1 MAITAP
7 TYDPVN
13 TANSLADKYVM
24 ARQQILDVQNKEA
37 SATLK
42 GLTELNSAILAFQS
56 SLTTVLGSGKS
67 MYAQAAT
74 FSDIAFGS
82 ATASATAA
90 AGTYSFFVKQLAAAN
105 QVSYTALTDDTGV
118 GGMLKINLGT
128 SGTGGV
134 TTIEVDMAL
143 ADADN
148 NGTLTTRELAT
159 AINGATGNT
168 SLVTASIVTTG
179 TDAGG
184 RPISELVLTAKNTGL
199 NSKITLDTSGVTGVS
214 SLKEANEALPAAL
227 RVRTLVAEQDAE
239 IRIGSE
245 NGTAITQAT
254 NTFTNI
260 DGVKM
265 SFTKAHKSGDA
276 PLTITVGADSAGT
289 TANVQAFVDAY
300 NKLKGVLNRLTYAG
314 DPSTGAA
321 AGAFAHDGGIRA
333 LNDRMVSL
341 LRPTTTGDTL
351 ASFGI
356 IATKDGSLELRSDRL
371 QAQLALKPTG
381 LDVIIGSASSSPPTG
396 IAGALDKFLKGWSS
410 SADGQI
416 KKRKEATTDKQEL
429 LADRQAF
436 LDKQHEAAYSR
447 YLKQFTALASMQGVM
462 NNNVSMFDA
471 LFGNDKK

>member
-1 MAITAP
+1 MASAITAP
-7 TYDPVN
+7 TYDPIN

-24 ARQQILDVQNKEA
+24 ARQQILNTQGAEA
-37 SATLK
+37 KGTLK
-42 GLTELNSAILAFQS
+42 GLNELNSAILAFQS
-56 SLTTVLGSGKS
+56 SLLSVTGIGKS

-74 FSDIAFGS
+74 FNDTAFGS

-90 AGTYSFFVKQLAAAN
+90 AGTYSFFVKQLASAS
-105 QVSYTALTDDTGV
+105 QVSYAG
-118 GGMLKINLGT
+118 
-128 SGTGGV
+128 
-134 TTIEVDMAL
+134 L
-143 ADADN
+143 ADSN
-148 NGTLTTRELAT
+148 STGTLAVNMGGSLAFDVDLDAADTDANGSLSPRELAA
-159 AINGATGNT
+159 AINGASGNT

-179 TDAGG
+179 TT
-184 RPISELVLTAKNTGL
+184 SELVLTAKNTGA
-199 NSKITLDTSGVTGVS
+199 NTAITIDTSAVGGS
-214 SLKEANEALPAAL
+214 ASIAAANADPA
-227 RVRTLVAEQDAE
+227 RVRTLVAAQDAE

-245 NGTAITQAT
+245 NGTAITNTT

-265 SFTKAHKSGDA
+265 SFTKAHQTGDT

-300 NKLKGVLNRLTYAG
+300 NKLKLMLNKLTDAG

-333 LNDRMVSL
+333 LNDRLVTL

-356 IATKDGSLELRSDRL
+356 IATRDGSLEVRADRLRS
-371 QAQLALKPTG
+371 QLALKPTG
-381 LDVIIGSASSSPPTG
+381 LDAIIGSASSSSPTG
-396 IAGALDKFLKGWSS
+396 IAGALDTFLKGWSS

-416 KKRKEATTDKQEL
+416 KKRKEAATDKQEL

-436 LDKQHEAAYSR
+436 LDQQHEAAYNR

-471 LFGNDKK
+471 LFGNDKD